1 MQRIEFVFFDA
12 GGGHRA
18 AATALEMSI
27 RGKNYP
33 WDIRLTNLQELLDAL
48 DILKKYA
55 GIRIQDFYNW
65 MLRSG
70 WTLGSP
76 QLMKV
81 LQQAIRVYHGPTTRM
96 LEAHW
101 KETQPDM
108 VVSFV
113 PHFNRTLGESFARA
127 FPGRPYVTVLT
138 DIADYPPHFWIEKQN
153 QHFITGSDRAAVQ
166 ARAAGHPAERIFRA
180 SGMILHP
187 RFYEAPVDDRP
198 GERPFERPFERD
210 VERERLGLRRDLPTA
225 LVLFGG
231 HGSKTML
238 EIAGRL
244 ENSSLDLQLI
254 FICGRN
260 EKLARELRAQ
270 KSRLPR
276 FVEGFTSK
284 VNYYMHLADFFV
296 GKPGPGCISE
306 ALAMRLPVIVECN
319 AWTLPQERYNA
330 EWVVEKQV
338 GIVLHSFREIKSAV
352 ARMIV
357 PETLAK
363 FRANTAA
370 LHNRAVFEIPE
381 MLEAI
386 LEQSREEKPHTADK
400 LPVLV
405 GQPI

>member
-1 MQRIEFVFFDA
+1 MSPCQHSVRMQRIEFVFFDA

-127 FPGRPYVTVLT
+127 LPGRPYVTVLT
-138 DIADYPPHFWIEKQN
+138 DIADYPPHFWIEKQH
-153 QHFITGSDRAAVQ
+153 QYFIAGSDRAAVQ

-187 RFYEAPVDDRP
+187 RFYEAPVDDRLA
-198 GERPFERPFERD
+198 
-210 VERERLGLRRDLPTA
+210 ERERLGLRRDLPTA

-231 HGSKTML
+231 HGSKAML

-244 ENSSLDLQLI
+244 ENSSLNLQLI

-270 KSRLPR
+270 KTRLPR

-284 VNYYMHLADFFV
+284 VNYYMQLADFFV

-330 EWVVEKQV
+330 DWVVEKQV
-338 GIVLHSFREIKSAV
+338 GIVLHSFREINSAV

-357 PETLAK
+357 PETLAN
-363 FRANTAA
+363 FRANAAA
-370 LHNRAVFEIPE
+370 LRNRAVFEIPE

-386 LEQSREEKPHTADK
+386 LAQSREDKPRTADK

-405 GQPI
+405 GQST